1 MKQLQNNNSLQCQ
14 EKNSLTYGLRK
25 IDFFSMSEGDLNMTA
40 MSMFKVKH
48 EDILHAPKVF
58 QLEEKDVIQS
68 LCVLLKVFNFATK
81 VKTGL
86 YDFEIIAVAEEIAKT
101 YTHDS
106 VDDVALAFKEALTSG
121 WRPREFGILHVGD
134 VMTVISEYFE
144 RKALRLEQTHK
155 SLRDSN
161 KSLIG
166 GEIGALAEGLTS
178 NSVESFTEKYDR
190 ERRERVA
197 RELKAWRL
205 GLEEQENEGESI

>member
-1 MKQLQNNNSLQCQ
+1 
-14 EKNSLTYGLRK
+14 
-25 IDFFSMSEGDLNMTA
+25 MSEGDLNMTA

-48 EDILHAPKVF
+48 EGILHAPKVF
-58 QLEEKDVIQS
+58 QLEEEDVIQS

-144 RKALRLEQTHK
+144 RKALRLEQAHK

-178 NSVESFTEKYDR
+178 SSVESFTEKYDR

-197 RELKAWRL
+197 RELNAWRL
-205 GLEEQENEGESI
+205 GLEEQENEGETI